1 MICGARTLAC
11 SVPTPGDELL
21 NMKSYTFRVIVEPD
35 EDRWHA
41 YCPALSGQGASTW
54 GHTREE
60 ALKHIDEV
68 VQLVV
73 DSMIEHGELLPEE
86 SSDDVQVTVEP
97 RVSVTV

>member
-1 MICGARTLAC
+1 LKT
-11 SVPTPGDELL
+11 
-21 NMKSYTFRVIVEPD
+21 YTFKVVVEPD

-41 YCPALSGQGASTW
+41 YCRALERQGASTW

-73 DSMIEHGELLPEE
+73 ESMVEHGDKLPEE
-86 SSDDVQVTVEP
+86 TKFRSPSSHALQLMSDSWASTM
-97 RVSVTV
+97 RCCAT

>member
-1 MICGARTLAC
+1 
-11 SVPTPGDELL
+11 
-21 NMKSYTFRVIVEPD
+21 MKTYTFKVVVEPD

-41 YCPALSGQGASTW
+41 YCPALESQGAATW

-73 DSMIEHGELLPEE
+73 DSIGERGTDERF
-86 SSDDVQVTVEP
+86 SDSLT
-97 RVSVTV
+97 